1 MEKDVIEQVEI
12 SAKYEGYIVKQ
23 QQQIDEFK
31 KMENMKIPEGIDY
44 KEVGSLRLEAIQKL
58 TAIAP
63 SSIGQAMRISGVSP
77 ADISILMIYLH
88 RLNKQEEQNG

>member
-1 MEKDVIEQVEI
+1 
-12 SAKYEGYIVKQ
+12 
-23 QQQIDEFK
+23 
-31 KMENMKIPEGIDY
+31 MENMKIPEGIDY